1 MGNAKYDYFDRH
13 FDVDGMLYETAK
25 WLGEQVNL
33 STREFV
39 EIAEQLDLRQE
50 DWTTFWGMIRGI
62 EDKSERNV
70 EIFIYERDE
79 KLTDKDFRILK
90 SVLGEPKEKSN
101 CCCADVDVHNDLDHT
116 SRCMECGEGCGI
128 VYIF

>member
-1 MGNAKYDYFDRH
+1 MRNNHFSRN

-25 WLGEQVNL
+25 WLGKQVNL

-50 DWTTFWGMIRGI
+50 DWATFWKMIRGI
-62 EDKSERNV
+62 EDRSERNV
-70 EIFIYERDE
+70 EVFIYERNE

-90 SVLGEPKEKSN
+90 SVLGEPSEESN
-101 CCCADVDVHNDLDHT
+101 CCGADVDIHNDLDHT
-116 SRCMECGEGCGI
+116 SRCMECYEGCGI
-128 VYIF
+128 VYVF